1 MIDMSMFVTAKQMA
15 KIMDLS
21 ERRIN
26 QLVTEGVI
34 SKESDGQYNVM
45 KVIIEYYKN
54 KSGVEAGINY
64 DQEHALLEK
73 VKRETAEIELAE
85 LKGDVHRAQDVKQVL
100 CGMIITCRN
109 KLLAMPAGVAVK
121 LVGQKNPSVIIDILT
136 KEVKIALNE
145 LSEYDVKLFVSD
157 LNG

>member
-1 MIDMSMFVTAKQMA
+1 MPMFVNAKAMA

-34 SKESDGQYNVM
+34 SKESDGNYNVM
-45 KVIIEYYKN
+45 QVIVDYYKN
-54 KSGVEAGINY
+54 KSGFESGINY

-85 LKGDVHRAQDVKQVL
+85 LKGEIHRADDIKAVL
-100 CGMIITCRN
+100 AGMIITCRN
-109 KLLAMPAGVAVK
+109 KLLTMPASIAVR
-121 LVGQKNPSVIIDILT
+121 LVGQKNPNVVIDILT
-136 KEVKIALNE
+136 KEIKIALNE
-145 LSEYDVKLFVSD
+145 LSEYDAKMFVSGP
-157 LNG
+157 NGR